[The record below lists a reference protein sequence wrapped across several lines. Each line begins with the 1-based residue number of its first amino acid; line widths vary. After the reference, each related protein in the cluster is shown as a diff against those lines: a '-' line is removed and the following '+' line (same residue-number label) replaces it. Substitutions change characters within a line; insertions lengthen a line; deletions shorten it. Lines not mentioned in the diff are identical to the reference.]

1 MLKINKLNKYYNKN
15 KNNEIHVIND
25 STFELG
31 DKGLISILGTSGS
44 GKTTLLNS
52 ICGIDKV
59 DNGEII
65 IEGKRI
71 KKYNA
76 NKWDK
81 IRNENFGYIF
91 QNYNLIPNQTVF
103 ENVAFSLEL
112 LGMKDKEEI
121 TTRVLKAL
129 SIVKM
134 DKYKNRLA
142 KNLSGGQMQRVSIAR
157 AIVKDA
163 KIILADEAT
172 GNLDRKNT
180 VIIMSILREIANS
193 RLVIMVTH
201 EKDLAY
207 AYSDQILEIQDGKII
222 KNINNNALSKE
233 YAYNDDNII
242 HLGDY
247 HKEEITNSNNIVISK
262 YFQNDNDVNIKID
275 FVIKD
280 NQVFI
285 KTESNYDVR
294 IIDNNSLVSFVDN
307 KKEEFETPLID
318 KEEIVI
324 DPIDKTKLSKRYRI
338 KLFSIIRKSISKL
351 FKEKAIKRI
360 VFMAFLVSSFLLTV
374 SLGLFRGFGTIKEEN
389 YMNTNRDLVK
399 VNVSNIYKSTFE
411 NELNNLLNNEDIYR
425 IIYDTNVKD
434 VYISLEEYKKNNYET
449 ARESIPAVVQNASD
463 YISDEELLNQ
473 LKSSSRSIV
482 IDKKLVDYILNVH
495 YTYFQT
501 ENTVLQQSLFIDE
514 QEYKIIGM
522 VDYGNFNVYVSDDYI
537 DEIFL
542 NSEKFV
548 LVKGLNDDEVYVKN
562 SSEYRY
568 NGYISYNNFKLKMVG
583 RLVLTGDY
591 NQIYGVNKNTLNK
604 IRLSEIF
611 KTTQLS
617 LPDPLGNAEFLILT
631 SDYKK
636 TMEEYKES
644 TFKMTSVYET
654 DKTKYENIYLGIS
667 VATAILSVIVF
678 IAPLIML
685 YFLMR
690 SSIISKVKEIGIYR
704 ALGMKNIVVIL
715 TQAIETLS
723 IISIYAIP
731 GYIVAIVFMNLTNG
745 TLANFAVDFIT
756 CFISLALIIFTIIIV
771 GLLPIFRVI
780 KKVPQKIL
788 TKYDI

>member
-15 KNNEIHVIND
+15 KSNEIHVIND

-65 IEGKRI
+65 IDGKRI

-262 YFQNDNDVNIKID
+262 YFQNDNDANIKID

-307 KKEEFETPLID
+307 KREEFETPLIN

-324 DPIDKTKLSKRYRI
+324 DPIDKTILSKRYRI

-351 FKEKAIKRI
+351 FKEKTIKRI
-360 VFMAFLVSSFLLTV
+360 VFMAFFVSSFLLTI

-399 VNVSNIYKSTFE
+399 VKVSNIYKSTFE

-425 IIYDTNVKD
+425 IIYDTNVND

-449 ARESIPAVVQNASD
+449 DRESIPAVIQKASD

-473 LKSSSRSIV
+473 LKSNSRAIV
-482 IDKKLVDYILNVH
+482 IDKKLVDYILNAY

-501 ENTVLQQSLFIDE
+501 ENTVLQQSLYINE
-514 QEYKIIGM
+514 QKYKIIGM
-522 VDYGNFNVYVSDDYI
+522 VDYDNFNVYVSDTSI
-537 DEIFL
+537 DEILL
-542 NSEKFV
+542 NSEKFA
-548 LVKGLNDDEVYVKN
+548 LIDTLNDNEIWVKEAA
-562 SSEYRY
+562 EYKY
-568 NGYISYNNFKLKMVG
+568 NGILTYNDIKLKMVG
-583 RLVLTGDY
+583 RLPQGY
-591 NQIYGVNKNTLNK
+591 SQNYGVNKNTLIK

-611 KTTQLS
+611 KTNQLS
-617 LPDPLGNAEFLILT
+617 LSDPLGNAEFLILT
-631 SDYKK
+631 KDYKK
-636 TMEEYKES
+636 TMEEYKET
-644 TFKMTSVYET
+644 TFTMTSVYET

-667 VATAILSVIVF
+667 AATAILSVIVF

-715 TQAIETLS
+715 TQAIEVIS

-731 GYIVAIVFMNLTNG
+731 GYIVAIVFMSLTNG
-745 TLANFAVDFIT
+745 TLANFSVDILT
-756 CFISLALIIFTIIIV
+756 CSISFLLILFTIVFV

-780 KKVPQKIL
+780 KKVPQKIM